1 MQSRFIAGG
10 LHGRVPIAVRLYYF
24 GLSAWLRLASHTA
37 YETLSVVRLRR
48 LDVLALA
55 VGSRVRPA
63 RVV

>member
-10 LHGRVPIAVRLYYF
+10 LHGRVPIAVFAYLDFLPGFVWRP
-24 GLSAWLRLASHTA
+24 HTA
-37 YETLSVVRLRR
+37 YETLSVVRLQR